1 MNLVIPSEIQIGAI
15 KYRIVFSDKLL
26 KKMSDRASM
35 NIKEEIIRLQNG
47 CSAAQLFAN
56 LMHEID
62 HLAEDTAGIS
72 QEEQDSIARAN
83 LVAQALLSMGIEP
96 DFSQIPEEE
105 L

>member
-1 MNLVIPSEIQIGAI
+1 MKLVIPSEIQVGAV
-15 KYRIVFSDKLL
+15 KYRIVFSNKILE
-26 KKMSDRASM
+26 KMQDRASL
-35 NIKEEIIRLQNG
+35 NIKEEVIRLRSG

-72 QEEQDSIARAN
+72 LEEQDSVSRAN